1 MASTVEIF
9 ERIDDVRDSETATK
23 FSDYTKSSGSSAEN
37 GKLCCGETFIGS
49 VIKKKSANFTSSNSN
64 QKQQQISFDNERT
77 QATEHTL
84 ERELRKKNQFLFF
97 LSIPSLH
104 FVLAKLSQVPSSSL
118 QYTSSALRLINRHD

>member
-84 ERELRKKNQFLFF
+84 ERELRKKKSVSVF
-97 LSIPSLH
+97 SLH
-104 FVLAKLSQVPSSSL
+104 PIPPFRTRKVE
-118 QYTSSALRLINRHD
+118 SSAIIIATIHEQRTPADQ